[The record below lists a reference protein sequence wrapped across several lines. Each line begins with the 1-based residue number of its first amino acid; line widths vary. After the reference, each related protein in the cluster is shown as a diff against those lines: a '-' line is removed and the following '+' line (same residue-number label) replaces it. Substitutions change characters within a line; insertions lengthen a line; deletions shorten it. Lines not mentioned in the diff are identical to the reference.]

1 MRPKVI
7 SCGYLPSIALYWL
20 LCSLTLMSL
29 TGCGLTIINPRSL
42 TESKRIASAPPG
54 ASYIIYDKAGKQ
66 LLTGVT
72 PQNIGWQKKYDT
84 VKFEMSGFQ
93 TQTVKMRKSKFN
105 SMGLLSDILL
115 GGVAAAYT
123 GGNDSA
129 KIAGV
134 GLGVAGGSILI
145 DIITGNIV
153 TYPDELYADMSKT
166 TRSQTPWTANG
177 SGGVSIEQ
185 AIITAIQQAIPRVTK
200 NSVIVVMPIT
210 TTDNTLREFVTSE
223 SEYILQNQGFSV
235 VDRAQLDKIR
245 TEQKLQTSGEIDSR
259 TMSTLG
265 RFSGA
270 NYILTGR
277 IDNDS
282 GHQTLWLR
290 VLDVQTSDIVGT
302 AQVTF
307 GDSKPLTNPI
317 GIEDA
322 VMAAIDQATSKIT
335 PKSNLA
341 IVNVDA
347 GFSIRD
353 FITGETE
360 YTLVNKGFKI
370 VDRAQLDR
378 IRREQG
384 FQVSG
389 EVDDRT
395 AVSLGK
401 FAGAD
406 YLINI
411 RADGRGG
418 LTRLRWRILDTQTAL
433 LAGTAS
439 VPYEGISSKTPA
451 LSVENALVQAI
462 NQATPRVEKDSR
474 VAIIQIT
481 STDTSTR
488 DYVLGE
494 MGHILVNQ
502 GYIVSNRSRLDDIRR
517 EHGIQYSGEVD
528 DNTAVSLGKLSGVR
542 YIITGRID
550 GTEELRRL
558 RLRILDTETA
568 EVIGVATV
576 RF

>member
-1 MRPKVI
+1 MSKISLSYYFQKIVI
-7 SCGYLPSIALYWL
+7 CVALSSCILVGFL
-20 LCSLTLMSL
+20 
-29 TGCGLTIINPRSL
+29 GCGLTMINPGSL
-42 TESKRIASAPPG
+42 TENKRIASTPPG
-54 ASYIIYDKAGKQ
+54 ATYIIYDKAGKQ
-66 LLTGVT
+66 LNTGIT
-72 PQNIGWQKKYDT
+72 PRTIGWQKNYDT

-93 TQTVKMRKSKFN
+93 TQTARMRKNKFN
-105 SMGLLSDILL
+105 SMGLLADILL

-153 TYPDELYADMSKT
+153 TYPDEIYVDMSHT
-166 TRSQTPWTANG
+166 TRSQTPWTASG
-177 SGGVSIEQ
+177 SGGVAIEQ
-185 AIITAIQQAIPRVTK
+185 AISTAIQQAIPRVTK
-200 NSVIVVMPIT
+200 NSIIAVLPIT
-210 TTDNTLREFVTSE
+210 TTDNTLRDFVTSE
-223 SEYILQNQGFSV
+223 AEYNLLNQEFSV
-235 VDRAQLDKIR
+235 VDRASLERIR
-245 TEQKLQTSGEIDSR
+245 TEQRLQTSGEIDSR
-259 TMSTLG
+259 TMSAMG

-277 IDNDS
+277 IDNVS
-282 GHQTLWLR
+282 GQQTLWLR
-290 VLDVQTSDIVGT
+290 VLDVETSDIIGT
-302 AQVTF
+302 AQIAF
-307 GDSKPLTNPI
+307 GESQPIANPI

-322 VMAAIDQATSKIT
+322 VTAAIEQATSKL
-335 PKSNLA
+335 PRNSKLA

-347 GFSIRD
+347 EGSIKD
-353 FITGETE
+353 FITGDSEFA
-360 YTLVNKGFKI
+360 LVNKGYRV
-370 VDRAQLDR
+370 VDRAELDR

-384 FQVSG
+384 FQISG
-389 EVDDRT
+389 EVDDKT
-395 AVSLGK
+395 IVSIGK

-439 VPYEGISSKTPA
+439 VPYQGISAKTSA
-451 LSVENALVQAI
+451 LSIEEALVQAI
-462 NQATPRVEKDSR
+462 NQATPRLTKDSR
-474 VAIIQIT
+474 IAIVQVI
-481 STDTSTR
+481 STDTTTR

-494 MGHILVNQ
+494 AGHILVSQ
-502 GYIVSNRSRLDDIRR
+502 GFRVSNRSELDRIRR
-517 EHGIQYSGEVD
+517 EQGIQYSGEVD
-528 DNTAVSLGKLSGVR
+528 DRSAVSLGKLSGVK

-550 GTEELRRL
+550 GADSLHRL

-568 EVIGVATV
+568 EVVGVAAV